1 MRKFHT
7 AANAILSR
15 SKTVNEATRL
25 HLLES
30 LITLPMLTYGLNVLF
45 LTQFQLKKLN
55 SCWNSIYRRIFGF
68 HKWESGKEIHFL
80 CERMDLI
87 HLINKFK
94 LKFFG
99 KLNWSNNCILNCCLH
114 LLKQCNN
121 LCQLYCCCICVG
133 ETVYLK
139 VLWSLCWTYL
149 VAVCTQLYK

>member
-68 HKWESGKEIHFL
+68 HKWESVKEIQFF
-80 CERMDLI
+80 CERIDLI
-87 HLINKFK
+87 HILDKFK
-94 LKFFG
+94 LEF
-99 KLNWSNNCILNCCLH
+99 LANCIGP
-114 LLKQCNN
+114 
-121 LCQLYCCCICVG
+121 IIVFW
-133 ETVYLK
+133 TVVY
-139 VLWSLCWTYL
+139 T
-149 VAVCTQLYK
+149 

>member
-1 MRKFHT
+1 MSGHVHWK
-7 AANAILSR
+7 AIRYNFMKQS
-15 SKTVNEATRL
+15 S
-25 HLLES
+25 S
-30 LITLPMLTYGLNVLF
+30 LYN
-45 LTQFQLKKLN
+45 LTQFQLKTLN
-55 SCWNSIYRRIFGF
+55 SCCNSIYRRIFGF

-121 LCQLYCCCICVG
+121 LCRLYTRYDACVG
-133 ETVYLK
+133 DNVNCEIVYLK
-139 VLWSLCWTYL
+139 FYEVSAARIYI
-149 VAVCTQLYK
+149 